1 MVRLFNHYVP
11 RGTLAIALLEAL
23 ILAASM
29 YLAMLL
35 WSGSE
40 EFSGPTGLSLRLA
53 EFSGVMLAAMMLMG
67 LYTQENASGEG
78 WRGMIL
84 RLLVAFGVGFFV
96 LGLIG
101 WYVGPV
107 KTFSYPLGL
116 SVAIALSAISVERLA
131 FFRWRAGSDAF
142 RPQALVLGSGSRA
155 AQVDELNH
163 VNPAGPQLNIVGY
176 LPTTE
181 VYHDVGDARLVQRL
195 PEETLWDVATR
206 LEIDEIIVGVRDR
219 RNGGLPIDELLEC
232 KLNGIHVTDIS
243 SFFERERGQVRLES
257 LNASWLVFGEGFR
270 QSVLRNFVK
279 RTFDILASSTLMV
292 LTLPVMLITALII
305 RVTMGA
311 PVFYWQERVGLHGRT
326 FHICKF
332 RSMHNDAEKDGAR
345 WATTDDD
352 RITPFGRIIRKLRID
367 ELPQIINV
375 FRCEM
380 SFVGPRPERPEFVK
394 DLTQRV
400 PFYHTR
406 HSIRPGITGWAQ
418 VRYPYGASVEDA
430 REKLQYDL
438 YYVKNRS
445 LFLDLTIMMQTVE
458 VVLWGRGSR

>member
-11 RGTLAIALLEAL
+11 RGTLAIALFEAL

-29 YLAMLL
+29 YLALLL
-35 WSGSE
+35 WSGS
-40 EFSGPTGLSLRLA
+40 SGSGVPAGLSLRMA
-53 EFSGVMLAAMMLMG
+53 EFSGVMLTAMMLMG
-67 LYTQENASGEG
+67 LYQQEQAVSEG

-84 RLLVAFGVGFFV
+84 RLLVAFAVGFSV
-96 LGLIG
+96 LGLVG

-116 SVAIALSAISVERLA
+116 SVAIALVAISLERLA
-131 FFRWRAGSDAF
+131 FFRWGTGSDAF

-155 AQVDELNH
+155 AQVDELNSI
-163 VNPAGPQLNIVGY
+163 NPAGPQLNVIGY

-181 VYHDVGDARLVQRL
+181 LHHEVESHRLVTRQ
-195 PEETLWDVATR
+195 PGETLWELATR
-206 LEIDEIIVGVRDR
+206 LDLDEIIVGVRDR
-219 RNGGLPIDELLEC
+219 RKGGLPIDELLDC
-232 KLNGIHVTDIS
+232 KLNGIRVTDIS

-257 LNASWLVFGEGFR
+257 LNASWLVFGDGFR
-270 QSVLRNFVK
+270 QSLVRNFVK
-279 RTFDILASSTLMV
+279 RTFDLLASSTLMI
-292 LTLPVMLITALII
+292 LTLPIMLITALII

-326 FHICKF
+326 FRICKF
-332 RSMHNDAEKDGAR
+332 RSMRNDAEKDGAR
-345 WATTDDD
+345 WASTNDD
-352 RITPFGRIIRKLRID
+352 RITPFGRVIRKLRID

-375 FRCEM
+375 FRGEM
-380 SFVGPRPERPEFVK
+380 SFVGPRPERPEFVR
-394 DLTQRV
+394 DLAQRV
-400 PFYHTR
+400 PFYNAR